1 MNGLFDP
8 RREHDACGVGFVAY
22 LDGQSRHDV
31 MHMALGAMTRMAHR
45 GGGDGKNGDGAGIL
59 FPLPRD
65 FFLRQWPA
73 LSVCA
78 APWAVAQLFLPQDA
92 ALRALCLQRFR
103 EIFTACGLRVEDER
117 DVPVREDVLAP
128 AARQTMPGFLQL
140 LVLPDTSSPEAAELH
155 DPEALERRL
164 FLARHMAENLIW
176 KELRRQGQD
185 TRLFY
190 VASCSCRSI
199 VYKGMLP
206 GSRLGEFYTDLTDE
220 DCAAPFAVFH
230 ERFSTNTLP
239 SWPLAQ
245 PFRLAAHNGE
255 INTLRGNAAHMGV
268 REAVLASPLLG
279 AHLKDALP
287 VINPDTSDSGTLD
300 NVLELL
306 VRAGYTLPHALMMM
320 VPEPFG
326 PTFVMGDNKR
336 AFYEYHS
343 SLMEPW
349 DGPTCLVFTDGW
361 RRVGAMP
368 DRNGLRPCRWSVSRD
383 GLMVL
388 GSESGLVD
396 VPEEDIIQRGQLQPR
411 RMILAD
417 VEHHRIAP
425 DAEIKGQVIRS
436 QPWRRWLQKH
446 AVRLETLNGMGEESD
461 AAHALPPLDRRLR
474 QAGCDSSWQRQVLVP
489 MAENAQE
496 PVCSMGTDKPLP
508 CLSDEPQSLF
518 RWFKQR
524 FAQVTNPP
532 IDPYREQL
540 SMSLMGHAGRAGNIL
555 EPGPESCAVL
565 RLPHPFLTTDDM
577 RRIRASRRPAVRAA
591 TLDATFPAHGDGEA
605 LRAALDRLFADAE
618 AAIAQGATILVVSD
632 TAMTAGKAPI
642 PALLACAGLHH
653 HLIRAGLRHACGII
667 AESGEAC
674 EVIHMAQ
681 LIGYG
686 VNAVCPHAAL
696 DAVRRMAREGRL
708 STDAGPLDEEDAQ
721 ERYINALK
729 KGLLKAFARLGI
741 STLRSF
747 RGSQPFEAL
756 GLSQDVID
764 RYFTGTPCSISGI
777 GLETLARDAALR
789 HAQAWDDADTT
800 AAAPAAR
807 LWSPRTVR
815 ALHTAV
821 NEDTAGQAPS
831 PAWQTFSSLCN
842 EQEAQG
848 FTLRS
853 LLEIAPD
860 PDRAPVPLDEVEPEE
875 AILRHFVGAA
885 ISYGAISDEAH
896 RTLAEGCNACGVPSN
911 CGEGG
916 EDPARNT
923 PRTDA
928 DGHRHDARSRI
939 RQIASGR
946 FGVTAEYLAH
956 AEEIQIKAAQGAK
969 PGEGGQLPAYKVTV
983 DIARVRATMPGVS
996 LVSPPPHHDIYSIED
1011 LAQLIYDL
1019 RHLNPSARISVKL
1032 VAESGVG
1039 TIAVGVA
1046 KAGADCVVISG
1057 HDGGTGASPHS
1068 AIHYVGL
1075 PWESGLA
1082 EAHQA
1087 LVTCGMRR
1095 RVSLQTDGL
1104 LRTGRDVLVA
1114 ALLGAEEFAF
1124 GTALMVSMGCV
1135 MCRNCMKGRCPAG
1148 IATQDEKLRARFKG
1162 RPEHVERFLRLLA
1175 GDVRR
1180 ELAALGFRSLN
1191 EAVGHADLLAQRTD
1205 ITGRAASLDLS
1216 RLLWTPDAACEH
1228 HAGGF
1233 PRVCDPTALEQ
1244 DLDQAAEPVLAGQ
1257 CDHLHIERTIR
1268 NVDRAVGARLSG
1280 SIVLRHGAAGLP
1292 QDSLHLHFH
1301 GQAGQSLGAFLAPGV
1316 TLEVEGSVNDY
1327 AGKGLAGGTIVV
1339 HPDAGARFVAA
1350 EQAVAGNVALY
1361 GATAGEAYF
1370 CGQAGERF
1378 AVRNSGACAVVE
1390 GVGDHGCEYMTGGT
1404 VVVLGRTGY
1413 NFAAG
1418 MSGGTAFVYDLDEHF
1433 QNRCNIESVDLES
1446 VWQEEDQALL
1456 RRLVERHAA
1465 CTGSA
1470 KAASLLANWDAAL
1483 PLFVKVM
1490 PLDYKNVLR
1499 RQAEAAHDAETA
1511 SATEEVFHAR
1521 GENDHA

>member
-78 APWAVAQLFLPQDA
+78 APWAVAQLFLPRDA

-361 RRVGAMP
+361 RRVGAML

-396 VPEEDIIQRGQLQPR
+396 VSEEDIIQRGQLQPR

-474 QAGCDSSWQRQVLVP
+474 QAGCDSTWQRQVLVP

-632 TAMTAGKAPI
+632 TAMTADKAPI

-747 RGSQPFEAL
+747 RGS
-756 GLSQDVID
+756 
-764 RYFTGTPCSISGI
+764 
-777 GLETLARDAALR
+777 
-789 HAQAWDDADTT
+789 
-800 AAAPAAR
+800 
-807 LWSPRTVR
+807 
-815 ALHTAV
+815 
-821 NEDTAGQAPS
+821 
-831 PAWQTFSSLCN
+831 
-842 EQEAQG
+842 
-848 FTLRS
+848 
-853 LLEIAPD
+853 
-860 PDRAPVPLDEVEPEE
+860 
-875 AILRHFVGAA
+875 
-885 ISYGAISDEAH
+885 
-896 RTLAEGCNACGVPSN
+896 
-911 CGEGG
+911 
-916 EDPARNT
+916 
-923 PRTDA
+923 
-928 DGHRHDARSRI
+928 
-939 RQIASGR
+939 
-946 FGVTAEYLAH
+946 
-956 AEEIQIKAAQGAK
+956 
-969 PGEGGQLPAYKVTV
+969 
-983 DIARVRATMPGVS
+983 
-996 LVSPPPHHDIYSIED
+996 
-1011 LAQLIYDL
+1011 
-1019 RHLNPSARISVKL
+1019 
-1032 VAESGVG
+1032 
-1039 TIAVGVA
+1039 
-1046 KAGADCVVISG
+1046 
-1057 HDGGTGASPHS
+1057 
-1068 AIHYVGL
+1068 
-1075 PWESGLA
+1075 
-1082 EAHQA
+1082 
-1087 LVTCGMRR
+1087 
-1095 RVSLQTDGL
+1095 
-1104 LRTGRDVLVA
+1104 
-1114 ALLGAEEFAF
+1114 
-1124 GTALMVSMGCV
+1124 
-1135 MCRNCMKGRCPAG
+1135 
-1148 IATQDEKLRARFKG
+1148 
-1162 RPEHVERFLRLLA
+1162 
-1175 GDVRR
+1175 
-1180 ELAALGFRSLN
+1180 
-1191 EAVGHADLLAQRTD
+1191 
-1205 ITGRAASLDLS
+1205 
-1216 RLLWTPDAACEH
+1216 
-1228 HAGGF
+1228 
-1233 PRVCDPTALEQ
+1233 
-1244 DLDQAAEPVLAGQ
+1244 
-1257 CDHLHIERTIR
+1257 
-1268 NVDRAVGARLSG
+1268 
-1280 SIVLRHGAAGLP
+1280 
-1292 QDSLHLHFH
+1292 
-1301 GQAGQSLGAFLAPGV
+1301 
-1316 TLEVEGSVNDY
+1316 
-1327 AGKGLAGGTIVV
+1327 
-1339 HPDAGARFVAA
+1339 
-1350 EQAVAGNVALY
+1350 
-1361 GATAGEAYF
+1361 
-1370 CGQAGERF
+1370 
-1378 AVRNSGACAVVE
+1378 
-1390 GVGDHGCEYMTGGT
+1390 
-1404 VVVLGRTGY
+1404 
-1413 NFAAG
+1413 
-1418 MSGGTAFVYDLDEHF
+1418 
-1433 QNRCNIESVDLES
+1433 
-1446 VWQEEDQALL
+1446 
-1456 RRLVERHAA
+1456 
-1465 CTGSA
+1465 
-1470 KAASLLANWDAAL
+1470 
-1483 PLFVKVM
+1483 
-1490 PLDYKNVLR
+1490 
-1499 RQAEAAHDAETA
+1499 
-1511 SATEEVFHAR
+1511 
-1521 GENDHA
+1521 

>member
-45 GGGDGKNGDGAGIL
+45 GGGDGRNGDGAGIL

-78 APWAVAQLFLPQDA
+78 APWAVAQLFLPRDA

-361 RRVGAMP
+361 RRVGAML

-446 AVRLETLNGMGEESD
+446 AVRLETLNGMGEECD

-474 QAGCDSSWQRQVLVP
+474 QAGCDSTWQRQVLVP

-632 TAMTAGKAPI
+632 TAMTADKAPI

-764 RYFTGTPCSISGI
+764 RYFTGTPCSINGI

-821 NEDTAGQAPS
+821 NEDTDGQAPS

-842 EQEAQG
+842 EQEARASRCAPCWRSRPTRPAPPSLWTMLSRKRPSCG
-848 FTLRS
+848 TSSVRPSPMAPSVTKPTAPWPKAAMPAACPPTAVKAARIRPATRPGWTRTAVVMTRAPASARS
-853 LLEIAPD
+853 LRAALASRRNILPMRKRSRSRRPRVPSPVKAASCPPTRSRWTSPASAP
-860 PDRAPVPLDEVEPEE
+860 PCPGSPWSPRRRITTSTPSRIWRSSSTTSVTSILRPASPSSWWPKAVSGPSRWVWPRPVRTAWSSPAMTAAPVPAP
-875 AILRHFVGAA
+875 IPP
-885 ISYGAISDEAH
+885 S
-896 RTLAEGCNACGVPSN
+896 TMWACRGNPVW
-911 CGEGG
+911 
-916 EDPARNT
+916 
-923 PRTDA
+923 PR
-928 DGHRHDARSRI
+928 RI
-939 RQIASGR
+939 RR
-946 FGVTAEYLAH
+946 
-956 AEEIQIKAAQGAK
+956 
-969 PGEGGQLPAYKVTV
+969 
-983 DIARVRATMPGVS
+983 
-996 LVSPPPHHDIYSIED
+996 
-1011 LAQLIYDL
+1011 
-1019 RHLNPSARISVKL
+1019 
-1032 VAESGVG
+1032 
-1039 TIAVGVA
+1039 
-1046 KAGADCVVISG
+1046 
-1057 HDGGTGASPHS
+1057 
-1068 AIHYVGL
+1068 
-1075 PWESGLA
+1075 W
-1082 EAHQA
+1082 
-1087 LVTCGMRR
+1087 
-1095 RVSLQTDGL
+1095 
-1104 LRTGRDVLVA
+1104 
-1114 ALLGAEEFAF
+1114 
-1124 GTALMVSMGCV
+1124 
-1135 MCRNCMKGRCPAG
+1135 
-1148 IATQDEKLRARFKG
+1148 
-1162 RPEHVERFLRLLA
+1162 
-1175 GDVRR
+1175 
-1180 ELAALGFRSLN
+1180 
-1191 EAVGHADLLAQRTD
+1191 
-1205 ITGRAASLDLS
+1205 
-1216 RLLWTPDAACEH
+1216 
-1228 HAGGF
+1228 
-1233 PRVCDPTALEQ
+1233 
-1244 DLDQAAEPVLAGQ
+1244 
-1257 CDHLHIERTIR
+1257 
-1268 NVDRAVGARLSG
+1268 
-1280 SIVLRHGAAGLP
+1280 
-1292 QDSLHLHFH
+1292 
-1301 GQAGQSLGAFLAPGV
+1301 
-1316 TLEVEGSVNDY
+1316 
-1327 AGKGLAGGTIVV
+1327 
-1339 HPDAGARFVAA
+1339 
-1350 EQAVAGNVALY
+1350 
-1361 GATAGEAYF
+1361 
-1370 CGQAGERF
+1370 
-1378 AVRNSGACAVVE
+1378 
-1390 GVGDHGCEYMTGGT
+1390 
-1404 VVVLGRTGY
+1404 
-1413 NFAAG
+1413 
-1418 MSGGTAFVYDLDEHF
+1418 
-1433 QNRCNIESVDLES
+1433 
-1446 VWQEEDQALL
+1446 
-1456 RRLVERHAA
+1456 
-1465 CTGSA
+1465 
-1470 KAASLLANWDAAL
+1470 
-1483 PLFVKVM
+1483 
-1490 PLDYKNVLR
+1490 
-1499 RQAEAAHDAETA
+1499 
-1511 SATEEVFHAR
+1511 
-1521 GENDHA
+1521 